1 MNGFDQALPIPA
13 LEPGPIT
20 MDDYHAHT
28 PEKFELW
35 DGYLF
40 LPAEYGDERRKL
52 LALLLVNVGLV
63 DAVRLAPREL
73 WQAAL
78 DRVYAAG

>member
-1 MNGFDQALPIPA
+1 MDQ
-13 LEPGPIT
+13 
-20 MDDYHAHT
+20 YHAYA

-52 LALLLVNVGLV
+52 LALLLVNVGLI